1 MQRKFIAILA
11 LALLLVM
18 PLASTPRSNA
28 DPSTEIKVDPASTTA
43 ILNNDYVVY
52 VKIKDV
58 TDLYGWEFQLS
69 YDHTVL
75 HLTSDSI
82 VSGGLNEPTQTYQ
95 QLTDDANGHLWWA
108 VSTKY
113 PTVTGINYTDHNIF
127 EIHFHTIGT
136 GTSVLTLNGT
146 ILSDSHGNEITAT
159 ATSGSIT
166 VYQKD
171 LTVTNINVDNL
182 GCSIYANDMHA
193 DGSTYYYPVE
203 VTVHN
208 TGNLDAEA
216 FHVKLE
222 VIYNSAD
229 ESQGELNVSS
239 LTAGADAVVNFT
251 AVFHPTNTGTYTLK
265 ATVDSQNEVVE
276 SDETN
281 NVLQSGAVTVT
292 VIGDIN
298 CDHRVN
304 ILDAVA
310 ISLAFDATPSDS
322 RWNIKA
328 DLNHDGV
335 IDVLDATRIGLHWG
349 ETS

>member
-166 VYQKD
+166 V
-171 LTVTNINVDNL
+171 
-182 GCSIYANDMHA
+182 
-193 DGSTYYYPVE
+193 
-203 VTVHN
+203 
-208 TGNLDAEA
+208 TGPNPDVA
-216 FHVKLE
+216 
-222 VIYNSAD
+222 ITSAI
-229 ESQGELNVSS
+229 
-239 LTAGADAVVNFT
+239 
-251 AVFHPTNTGTYTLK
+251 PK
-265 ATVDSQNEVVE
+265 K
-276 SDETN
+276 
-281 NVLQSGAVTVT
+281 T
-292 VIGDIN
+292 VIGQTYVGN
-298 CDHRVN
+298 FTVN
-304 ILDAVA
+304 VQNQGNDTETFNATLYANMTAVSVKTVTDLQ
-310 ISLAFDATPSDS
+310 IGDSSLIESSWDTTGFAYGNYT
-322 RWNIKA
+322 IKA
-328 DLNHDGV
+328 AADTVPGETNTANNNWTCTVSVHVGVPGDVSSSTPGVYDKVTNMFDIAYLINLFQTKPTKPPWYPNADVNNDGV
-335 IDVLDATRIGLHWG
+335 VDMKDIAIAIYYFNRH
-349 ETS
+349 EA